1 MVKREEKKVEASEKK
16 VGYVSWTGGQL
27 SATRSF
33 GRLGGLV
40 IGDCCSASSFPG
52 SSFRHGILAVDVPG
66 LLCPITAV
74 CRSVLT
80 PH

>member
-16 VGYVSWTGGQL
+16 VGYVSWAGGQL

-40 IGDCCSASSFPG
+40 IGD
-52 SSFRHGILAVDVPG
+52 
-66 LLCPITAV
+66 
-74 CRSVLT
+74 
-80 PH
+80 